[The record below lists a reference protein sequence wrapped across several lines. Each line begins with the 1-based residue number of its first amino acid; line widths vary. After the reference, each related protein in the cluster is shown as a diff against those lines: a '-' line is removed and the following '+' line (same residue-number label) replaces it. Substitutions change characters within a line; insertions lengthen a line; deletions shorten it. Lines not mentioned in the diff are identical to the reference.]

1 MIKKCLYPVA
11 GNGTRFL
18 PVTKSIAKEMLPILE
33 TPLLQ
38 YAVEEAINAGLNSQI
53 MVLNEQKTSIK
64 HYFSPAPKLD
74 DLLKNTEK
82 AKQLENINHIIKNCN
97 FSYTEQKEAKGLG
110 HAIGEGEYLIADDEA
125 FAVILPDDLCVNDGD
140 SVLKQM
146 VDLYYKH
153 KCSIVAIEEVLVDEV
168 NKYGII
174 DGVEISDGLF
184 QINTMIEKPDPKN
197 APTNLAII
205 GRYILT
211 RDIFEII
218 KNTPTGKG
226 GEVQITDALMQQA
239 KQGKVLGYK
248 FQGKRYDCGSIDG
261 FVKATNHFYQ
271 KQIACDMVKGL

>member
-38 YAVEEAINAGLNSQI
+38 YAVEEAMDAGLNAQI
-53 MVLNEQKTSIK
+53 MILNKDKNSIK
-64 HYFSPAPKLD
+64 DYFSPNAKLD

-82 AKQLENINHIIKNCN
+82 SKQLKNINHIIKNCD
-97 FSYTEQKEAKGLG
+97 FLYTNQIEAKGLG
-110 HAIGEGEYLIADDEA
+110 HAIGEGEDFIDDEA
-125 FAVILPDDLCVNDGD
+125 FAVILPDDLCVNHGDG
-140 SVLKQM
+140 VLKQM
-146 VDLYYKH
+146 VNLYQKH
-153 KCSIVAIEEVLVDEV
+153 KCSIVAIEEVPLDDV

-184 QINTMIEKPDPKN
+184 QINTMIEKPEPKN

-211 RDIFEII
+211 SDIFEII
-218 KNTPTGKG
+218 KNTATGKG
-226 GEVQITDALMQQA
+226 GEVQITDAIMQQA
-239 KQGKVLGYK
+239 KNSKVLGYK
-248 FQGKRYDCGSIDG
+248 FQGSRYDCGSIDG

-271 KQIACDMVKGL
+271 KQK